1 MREVIDEDHLDDI
14 FMYFQEAESD
24 DLEEA
29 INELGEYTE
38 TEIRLVRIKF
48 ISDMAN

>member
-1 MREVIDEDHLDDI
+1 MCLKMCMTTSGKRLPITWIQPRMSAD
-14 FMYFQEAESD
+14 
-24 DLEEA
+24 
-29 INELGEYTE
+29 YTE